1 LIVKDYE
8 REWSSPYLLRIYC
21 ALNLPE
27 AFTHLRSIK
36 SGMARHNRAHSE
48 EDPLPEALVKS
59 RGVFRVVLEIFQ
71 FFGCKEGDDLT
82 YIVLSI
88 LPE

>member
-1 LIVKDYE
+1 
-8 REWSSPYLLRIYC
+8 
-21 ALNLPE
+21 
-27 AFTHLRSIK
+27 
-36 SGMARHNRAHSE
+36 MARHNRAHSE

-71 FFGCKEGDDLT
+71 FFGCKKGDDLT